1 MKSRE
6 NYVQLAVL
14 CGVLILLSIVG
25 IVSYET
31 SGLLRKDPDGILL
44 LAICIFTG
52 TLFSIQILLLARS
65 AGWLKFRQK
74 RRVPGTTGI
83 KAANGKVT
91 LQERTGPETAIATPQ
106 TLPHVARF

>member
-6 NYVQLAVL
+6 NYIQLAII
-14 CGVLILLSIVG
+14 CGVLILLSIAG
-25 IVSYET
+25 IVWYET
-31 SGLLRKDPDGILL
+31 SGLLRGDPDGVLL

-52 TLFSIQILLLARS
+52 TLFSIQILLMARS

-83 KAANGKVT
+83 KAANGEVT